1 MSRIDCRRRQCEG
14 EIDRAKV
21 AQRQMVGRLGAVGM
35 IDFYL
40 RSPAKVISPF
50 TIHRQNWA
58 ILSNR
63 VG

>member
-1 MSRIDCRRRQCEG
+1 MG

-21 AQRQMVGRLGAVGM
+21 AQRQMVGRLGTVGM